1 VFEPY
6 LTCKVFGLV
15 ETPSNWHLD
24 VARKW
29 SRQPLRM
36 EPDGSIQ
43 WDSET
48 DFEIE
53 REHWYRVPS
62 AIRFSAHNALIPLG
76 HLENAFVIAFVSPVS
91 VVPVS
96 FRNSAP
102 RYLQRDHPGGKVVDL
117 TVQLDQIAKND
128 RFVIRAIEGTAP
140 DGLRVA
146 WRADE
151 ASSFRIRNTP
161 SLKEFHTLD
170 IDIQGKLTKLDDNYN
185 ISISDVSEEYTEV
198 TSCLRGLFNL
208 LHQYKLMSVRSSAQF
223 RSP

>member
-1 VFEPY
+1 MFEPL

-15 ETPSNWHLD
+15 ETPRDWHLD

-29 SRQPLRM
+29 SRQPLGM

-48 DFEIE
+48 ALEIE
-53 REHWYRVPS
+53 SEHWYRVPS

-76 HLENAFVIAFVSPVS
+76 PLENAFVIAFVSPVS

-96 FRNSAP
+96 FRNAAP

-117 TVQLDQIAKND
+117 AVQLDRIANND
-128 RFVIRAIEGTAP
+128 RFVIRAIEGTAS

-146 WRADE
+146 WRADD
-151 ASSFRIRNTP
+151 AYSFRIRNIP
-161 SLKEFHTLD
+161 SLKEFHALD
-170 IDIQGKLTKLDDNYN
+170 LDIQGKLAKLDANYN
-185 ISISDVSEEYTEV
+185 ITISDVSEEFTEV
-198 TSCLRGLFNL
+198 TSCLRLLFNL
-208 LHQYKLMSVRSSAQF
+208 LLQYQLMSVRRSAQF
-223 RSP
+223 RSA